1 MLIKSDI
8 TCLALVGVEEEL
20 GVLRGVFLWV
30 VLNL

>member
-8 TCLALVGVEEEL
+8 TCLVSVGVGEEL

-30 VLNL
+30 VVNL